1 MSRTQSTWASQ
12 STPLTQFIPSVFFI
26 VMEGMVFLLAAIL
39 PLYYLQALV
48 AFPDA
53 LVSHLAKI
61 SELSAILLF
70 PHYTLVQVY
79 PRPHIPKPVAI
90 ERSWKQTG
98 LLLASIL
105 LVCLSYVLSLRYL
118 PRYISQ
124 RFIFVTTGL
133 LGLTCVFFFS
143 AFTSADVFSY
153 IIYARMVVIYHL
165 NPLIALPT
173 AISHDPVYQYLYWTK
188 QPSIY
193 GPVWIWITSVLQW
206 TAFAGGLKSASYMVV
221 ILRVWGLAMHLAS
234 TALIWSTTGYLQ
246 RSKGGFLFENRRRR
260 LLATLTFAWN
270 PLLLFEACVNAHVDA
285 TVLFFVL
292 LSLWLL
298 VREKEQGRTPGYLLI
313 AVVFALACCIKVNVV
328 LLFPGLL
335 LFLWGQ
341 RPRQLLPVATSIFS
355 FLAAFVLIYAPFWGH
370 GALLNVLHDNP
381 AGRLNVN
388 TFPDFLS
395 SLYYSLLII
404 ASHPSHHP
412 ITALPIS
419 FVSHFVSISIFVV
432 FYGMLCWG
440 ALHKPASIST
450 PAGLV
455 RWMMLAWLLYCIVGA
470 PWFWPWY
477 TVTFFGL
484 YALVEATDYD
494 TVPSGRTIAYFKRPL
509 SVYLLILSM
518 LGIYV
523 FNTWVMFHSI
533 VPGLPKFLWA
543 YFRGCVWI
551 LPLFALRLRPRSVA
565 IAVPEQDTQKLPETR
580 RREMVAMLH
589 QKLPI
594 FGHSGRRISA

>member
-1 MSRTQSTWASQ
+1 MTQYKWTNH
-12 STPLTQFIPSVFFI
+12 STPLSQFIPSLLFM

-39 PLYYLQALV
+39 PLYYLQSLI

-53 LVSHLAKI
+53 LMSHLARI
-61 SELSAILLF
+61 SEWPATLLF

-79 PRPHIPKPVAI
+79 PRPHIPKPVALA
-90 ERSWKQTG
+90 RSWKQTA

-124 RFIFVTTGL
+124 RFIFITTAL

-153 IIYARMVVIYHL
+153 IIYAHMVVIYHL
-165 NPLIALPT
+165 NPLVALPT
-173 AISHDPVYQYLYWTK
+173 AIPQDLVYQYLYWTK

-193 GPVWIWITSVLQW
+193 GPVWIWISSLLQW
-206 TAFAGGLKSASYMVV
+206 AAFAEGLKSASYMVI

-234 TALIWSTTGYLQ
+234 TALIWSITGYLQ
-246 RSKGGFLFENRRRR
+246 RSEGGFLFENRRRR

-270 PLLLFEACVNAHVDA
+270 PLLLFEACVNAHVDV

-298 VREKEQGRTPGYLLI
+298 VREKEPGKMAYLVVAL
-313 AVVFALACCIKVNVV
+313 VFALACCIKVNSM
-328 LLFPGLL
+328 LLFPGVL

-341 RPRQLLPVATSIFS
+341 RPRKLLPVAISICS
-355 FLAAFVLIYAPFWGH
+355 FLAVVALMYAPFWGH
-370 GALLNVLHDNP
+370 GALLNVLHANP

-388 TFPDFLS
+388 SFPDFLS
-395 SLYYSLLII
+395 SLYFSLLIV
-404 ASHPSHHP
+404 AGHPSHAP
-412 ITALPIS
+412 IIAMPIA
-419 FVSHFVSISIFVV
+419 FVSHFVSISIFVI
-432 FYGMLCWG
+432 FYVTLCWR
-440 ALHKPASIST
+440 AFHKPESINT
-450 PAGLV
+450 TTGLV
-455 RWMMLAWLLYCIVGA
+455 RWMMLAWLLYCVVGA

-484 YALVEATDYD
+484 YALVEATDNDAAPNY
-494 TVPSGRTIAYFKRPL
+494 GRPGVYFKRPPA
-509 SVYLLILSM
+509 VYLLTLSM

-523 FNTWVMFHSI
+523 FNTWAMFNDT

-543 YFRGCVWI
+543 FFRGCVWI

-565 IAVPEQDTQKLPETR
+565 IAAPEQDTQKLPETR
-580 RREMVAMLH
+580 RREMVAMLQ
-589 QKLPI
+589 QKFPI
-594 FGHSGRRISA
+594 FGHSGGRISA